1 MIGLERCLIESLGGW
16 THPKYG
22 GSRGNSCQLS
32 AILILH
38 FGHLMS
44 WLAPIDFI
52 VTPQF
57 SHFGRLYLGSMKVSL
72 VAQDELFD
80 R

>member
-16 THPKYG
+16 THPEYG
-22 GSRGNSCQLS
+22 GSRGSSCQLS

-52 VTPQF
+52 VTLQLL
-57 SHFGRLYLGSMKVSL
+57 HFGRTLSGV
-72 VAQDELFD
+72 DESIFS
-80 R
+80 RSR